1 MHTHHRVS
9 VVQRLRRRLG
19 LGGRVSVIAVFY
31 ALAVGVAPVGA
42 QWASDQ
48 WLETPVNDETFAN
61 YLGFFTYD
69 AELPL
74 QVEVLETERVE
85 GIHVERIRFES
96 TPGIQVFAEY
106 FRAEG
111 PVREGRPHVILLHG
125 GGKVGKGMMR
135 PFAESLVRRGMN
147 ALAIDLLYF
156 GERDTGLLTT
166 FSPEDKADNLYNRP
180 SVYLDWVVQTVKDIG
195 RSFDLLVGHYGASPD
210 RIAFHG
216 FSRGA
221 EVGFIVAGV
230 EERFRAVSLVYGGH
244 FDRFET
250 GHLPAACPAN
260 YAGRI
265 APRPLWILNGT
276 FDSDYD
282 MALSVEPL
290 HRLLGDPHEVH
301 WADTGHQIPS
311 QEDERALSD
320 WLGRQLL
327 GG

>member
-1 MHTHHRVS
+1 MHTHFRVS
-9 VVQRLRRRLG
+9 ITQRLSRWRGPRG
-19 LGGRVSVIAVFY
+19 HGWVIAVLY
-31 ALAVGVAPVGA
+31 SLAVGVAPAHA

-48 WLETPVNDETFAN
+48 WLETPVNNETFDN

-69 AELPL
+69 VERPL
-74 QVEVLETERVE
+74 QVEVLETESVE

-96 TPGIQVFAEY
+96 TPDVWVFAEY

-125 GGKVGKGMMR
+125 GSKEGKRMMR
-135 PFAESLVRRGMN
+135 PVAESLVRRGMN

-156 GERDTGLLTT
+156 GERDTGLLET
-166 FSPEDKADNLYNRP
+166 FSPQDKADNLYNRP

-195 RSFDLLVGHYGASPD
+195 RSFDLLVEHYGAGPD

-244 FDRFET
+244 FDRLET

-265 APRPLWILNGT
+265 APRPLWVLNGT

-311 QEDERALSD
+311 QEDHRALLD
-320 WLGRQLL
+320 WLSRQLL